1 MAPCCGFDKTKLTNR
16 GTMNNHLHMMH
27 TEAETHDICRCGAT
41 RPKLGESWTVKYQE
55 QVAALFAGLGEA

>member
-1 MAPCCGFDKTKLTNR
+1 
-16 GTMNNHLHMMH
+16 MNNHLHMMH

-55 QVAALFAGLGEA
+55 QVASLFAGLGEE